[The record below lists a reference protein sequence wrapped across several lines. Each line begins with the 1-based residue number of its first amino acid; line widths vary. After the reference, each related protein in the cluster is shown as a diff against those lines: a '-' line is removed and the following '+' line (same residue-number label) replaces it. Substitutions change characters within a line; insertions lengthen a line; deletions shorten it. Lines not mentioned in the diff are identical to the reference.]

1 MICRVT
7 RNNYSSSLQI
17 TLVRIAVTSHTAI
30 DQIESRGSSFVG
42 IGGPTC
48 YSGLT
53 AKSLGADVQLV
64 TKVGRDFDYRNV
76 LNEKGL
82 QISDACISASKPTT
96 RFKIVIDGQ
105 TRNIFLLARCEDIAA
120 DEININADACVVSPI
135 INEISGDVVSEI
147 SKQVNFVF
155 LDPQGFVRKVRK
167 DGSCYIKKTEMNF
180 HRFKINAIKVD
191 DEEALALTGAK
202 GVDALKKLKI
212 ETAILTSGNRTT
224 MLHKERVYEISTE
237 MIDIQ
242 DSTGAGDILS
252 GAYTYAFVNSK
263 DAGWALCLGVAA
275 AFTALRSNTRGI
287 SKIPPKKDVENYASL
302 LHNNIKSVT

>member
-1 MICRVT
+1 M
-7 RNNYSSSLQI
+7 
-17 TLVRIAVTSHTAI
+17 RIAVTSHTPI

-48 YSGLT
+48 YSGMT
-53 AKSLGADVQLV
+53 IKSLGADVQLV

-82 QISDACISASKPTT
+82 QISDACISASEPTT
-96 RFKIVIDGQ
+96 RFRLVIDGRR
-105 TRNIFLLARCEDIAA
+105 RNLFLLAKCEDIAD

-135 INEISGDVVSEI
+135 INEISGEVVREI

-155 LDPQGFVRKVRK
+155 LDPQGFVRKFRK
-167 DGSCYIKKTEMNF
+167 DGSCYIEKIEMNI
-180 HRFKINAIKVD
+180 HKFKINAIKVD
-191 DEEALALTGAK
+191 DEEAFALTGVN

-212 ETAILTSGNRTT
+212 ETAILTSTNRTT
-224 MLHKERVYEISTE
+224 MLCNERIYEISTE
-237 MIDIQ
+237 MIDVQ
-242 DSTGAGDILS
+242 DSTGTGDILS

-263 DAGWALCLGVAA
+263 DARWALCLGVAA
-275 AFTALRSNTRGI
+275 SFSALKSNATGI
-287 SKIPPKKDVENYASL
+287 SKVPLKNDIENYATI